1 MKSYKGPDSLI
12 MRVVTS
18 DSGSVSV
25 GNQYTDDLENPD
37 TSDDAE
43 FWRKESSV
51 PRFVAAP
58 SISRWRWR
66 VYIAVGVTALMM
78 LLLIITVSVS
88 HVKFD
93 RKFSTTETNMKNLT
107 ETLLSIITRAK
118 ILEEFGQKM
127 HSDITNL
134 EFDQE
139 TMQTRMYD
147 MSDSAQVLRDKV
159 SELKCRIDKYINNN
173 TQELCCPEG
182 WLLFST
188 HCYFFSK
195 DGMPWDAARDECE
208 NKRAALLIINSKQ
221 EKSFVVSKTM
231 PLFYWLGLTDGR
243 TGEWEWLDETPYVF
257 VRSEWMPGQPDNWQK
272 HGLGGGEDCA
282 HFHHDGRYNDDHCSR
297 RYRYV
302 CKAHASS
309 I

>member
-1 MKSYKGPDSLI
+1 
-12 MRVVTS
+12 MRVVSS

-25 GNQYTDDLENPD
+25 GNQYTDELENPD

-58 SISRWRWR
+58 SIGRWRLR
-66 VYIAVGVTALMM
+66 VYVAVGVTALML
-78 LLLIITVSVS
+78 LLLIVTVSVS

-107 ETLLSIITRAK
+107 ETLLSIITRAN
-118 ILEEFGQKM
+118 ILEE
-127 HSDITNL
+127 
-134 EFDQE
+134 
-139 TMQTRMYD
+139 YV
-147 MSDSAQVLRDKV
+147 SDSAQVLHEKV
-159 SELKCRIDKYINNN
+159 SELKCRIEKYINNN
-173 TQELCCPEG
+173 TQELCCPDG

-208 NKRAALLIINSKQ
+208 EKRAALLILNSKQ
-221 EKSFVVSKTM
+221 EKSWVVSNTR

-257 VRSEWMPGQPDNWQK
+257 VRSEWMPGQPDNWQN

-282 HFHHDGRYNDDHCSR
+282 HFHHDGRYNDDHCTR
-297 RYRYV
+297 HYRYV